1 MGIFKTITQKL
12 LMCSAKQLGIAAVA
26 SLSVMTASFSAIAYN
41 GYRESLKQMD
51 AKKEGSV
58 SGESRFQQVFYNHTA
73 DRSDSVQN
81 EGAAVKEA
89 VALDSNAPDSSE
101 NTASEYSK
109 KNSSSKTSENE
120 TIQSEEDTNSA
131 EDTEGTTAETAE
143 PSTAASSAEAATDPS
158 TTATK
163 PATVATKPDTA
174 ATSEAAPAPE
184 KAESAPLPKEDLN
197 NPSPIADTAEDA
209 QEPPVIPVK
218 TDPFENYYGT
228 STFNDYNVYLDT
240 AMGPMYYYNQ
250 HDSHW
255 GSYLYGG
262 QDTISKYGCGPTTAA
277 MIVSAFGNVNGSI
290 TPKEMANWS
299 ASYGYFAPKSGSY
312 HDYIPA
318 VLSAF
323 DLIVDSVKDGERTP
337 EHVAELLNS
346 GHILVALMG
355 KGALTNGG
363 HFIIITKQNPNGTV
377 CIADPNSYNN
387 TNKEWSPAQ
396 LMRELKKNYDAGGPL
411 WSVRVPKA

>member
-81 EGAAVKEA
+81 EGATVKEA
-89 VALDSNAPDSSE
+89 VSIDSNAPSASE
-101 NTASEYSK
+101 NTASEYPK

-120 TIQSEEDTNSA
+120 SIQSEEDTNSA
-131 EDTEGTTAETAE
+131 EDTEGTTAETTE
-143 PSTAASSAEAATDPS
+143 PATAASSAEAATDPS

-163 PATVATKPDTA
+163 PATVAT
-174 ATSEAAPAPE
+174 SEAALAPE

-197 NPSPIADTAEDA
+197 NPSTIADTAEDA

-411 WSVRVPKA
+411 WSVRAPKA